1 MTNNSRLSILSI
13 RNFKWLVLCCFLG
26 IGVFLLWSGLS
37 FQETDIFIMV
47 DFGKIPSGLTITGTP
62 LKGIEAR
69 VRGPRSA
76 IKALSDLKL
85 QYVLD
90 LSGIDV
96 GIKSVP
102 IKSNRI
108 PLPHGISII
117 KINPDFLTVKVENE
131 IRKKL
136 PVIVA
141 FSGKPATGFTVS
153 SAFAKPL
160 SVTLRGPENAL
171 NPMEEVLT
179 KPIDIKGLSESFK
192 KEIALDLSENIKSVA
207 HSGIVLAEIFIKEK
221 IGTKK
226 ITDIFVQGKDTEY
239 VYSIKPTAIEIEV
252 KGPVNI
258 VEKLIKDKG
267 VEVYVDLK
275 GLKPG
280 IYIRRATI
288 TLPVKTT
295 LISVKPEIFTV
306 TIQRNR
312 K

>member
-1 MTNNSRLSILSI
+1 
-13 RNFKWLVLCCFLG
+13 
-26 IGVFLLWSGLS
+26 
-37 FQETDIFIMV
+37 
-47 DFGKIPSGLTITGTP
+47 
-62 LKGIEAR
+62 
-69 VRGPRSA
+69 
-76 IKALSDLKL
+76 
-85 QYVLD
+85 
-90 LSGIDV
+90 
-96 GIKSVP
+96 
-102 IKSNRI
+102 
-108 PLPHGISII
+108 
-117 KINPDFLTVKVENE
+117 
-131 IRKKL
+131 
-136 PVIVA
+136 
-141 FSGKPATGFTVS
+141 
-153 SAFAKPL
+153 
-160 SVTLRGPENAL
+160 
-171 NPMEEVLT
+171 
-179 KPIDIKGLSESFK
+179 LSESFK